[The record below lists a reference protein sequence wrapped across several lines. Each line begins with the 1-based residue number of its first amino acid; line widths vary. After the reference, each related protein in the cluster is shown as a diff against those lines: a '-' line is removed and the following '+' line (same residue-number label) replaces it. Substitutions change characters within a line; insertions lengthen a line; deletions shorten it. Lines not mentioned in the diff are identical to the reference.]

1 MTNTLQT
8 LGARFRSMLAPA
20 PGVNPDDL
28 ADPDPTVRWRAI
40 RALARQQPQTDLLP
54 QVLQLLTD
62 PDPTIRY
69 EAVLAL
75 SSWGP
80 EPADLQPVVDLLASD
95 PSSETTIAVLDLLGH
110 LPIPAAHTLVQDRL
124 THDDPQVRAAAAHA
138 LGTYDQSE
146 DVELLAPLTDDPI
159 PDIRRAACL
168 ALTEIDDPTV
178 PYVLRQ
184 HLRDP
189 DPVTRQIAQQ
199 AIDNQQKKSNKTQD

>member
-1 MTNTLQT
+1 MTNLLQT
-8 LGARFRSMLAPA
+8 LGARFRGMLAPA
-20 PGVNPDDL
+20 LGVNPDNL

-40 RALARQQPQTDLLP
+40 RALAGQPQPDLLSP
-54 QVLQLLTD
+54 LLQRLTD
-62 PDPTIRY
+62 PDPTIRF
-69 EAVLAL
+69 EAIRTLA
-75 SSWGP
+75 SWNP
-80 EPADLQPVVDLLASD
+80 KPADLQPVVDLLASD

-138 LGTYDQSE
+138 LGSYEQSE
-146 DVELLAPLTDDPI
+146 DVEQLAPLTDDPI

-168 ALTEIDDPTV
+168 ALTEINDPTV

-189 DPVTRQIAQQ
+189 DPVTRQIAQR
-199 AIDNQQKKSNKTQD
+199 AIDNHQKKTSAAQD